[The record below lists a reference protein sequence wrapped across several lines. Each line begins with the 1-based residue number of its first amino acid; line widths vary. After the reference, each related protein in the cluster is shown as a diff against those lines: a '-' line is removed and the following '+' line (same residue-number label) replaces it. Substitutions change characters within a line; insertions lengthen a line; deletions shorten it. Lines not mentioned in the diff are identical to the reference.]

1 MPMSVT
7 PFMFCFLACRK
18 EEGEEDGALLLVMP
32 HNANTITA
40 SFKIYFLPFGGMRV
54 NMFISV
60 VLFFKR
66 NCRGGKHE
74 WDVISHRSLLYESWN
89 S

>member
-1 MPMSVT
+1 MSVT
-7 PFMFCFLACRK
+7 PFMFCVLACRK
-18 EEGEEDGALLLVMP
+18 EEGEEDGGLLLVMP

-60 VLFFKR
+60 ILFLKETVGEG
-66 NCRGGKHE
+66 NLSGM
-74 WDVISHRSLLYESWN
+74 
-89 S
+89 